1 MEQSRHK
8 DVKELMQK
16 DDAFLRITLLFRERN
31 KKEKKGLFCIVN
43 IHLLP
48 IFLGICFEGRTQYAT
63 DSSKGCVKLVTPLD
77 DTVEFLTHLGDLFRN
92 FGIRRWGGQT
102 SMD

>member
-1 MEQSRHK
+1 M
-8 DVKELMQK
+8 
-16 DDAFLRITLLFRERN
+16 
-31 KKEKKGLFCIVN
+31 N

-63 DSSKGCVKLVTPLD
+63 DSAKGCVKLVTPLD
-77 DTVEFLTHLGDLFRN
+77 DTVEFLTHLGDLF
-92 FGIRRWGGQT
+92 FGIRWRGGQT